1 MVDPRRTDRVLGL
14 AALGLLVAGCL
25 LVLLPFVTALLWAV
39 ILTYSTW
46 PLYAGLKRSVGGR
59 NTVAAALMTLAVSV
73 VMLAPFVIVVA
84 GLADNAAEL
93 VDALRRVFEEGLP
106 DAPAWVRELPL
117 IGERADAYWRGLA
130 QDDNRLIEELK
141 GMLVSARAVLLTGGG
156 YLAAGV
162 LQLAL
167 SVLVAFF
174 LFRDGEAAA
183 ARLQQAASRLAGP
196 GARYLLDVAGQTVN
210 SVVYGILGTALAQ
223 GVLAGIGFWVAGVPG
238 ASLLGL
244 ATFFLSA
251 VPVGPPLIWGS
262 AAVWLFYQGSVGW
275 AIALA
280 LWGLLVVSMVD
291 NFLKPLIISRGSS
304 LPFILV
310 FLGVLGGVV
319 AFGFI
324 GVFLGP
330 TLLAVGYRVLNE
342 WAGERAELH
351 AVTLTDASKIDYG
364 ASKPLDGP

>member
-1 MVDPRRTDRVLGL
+1 MPELPRTDRLIGLAVLGV
-14 AALGLLVAGCL
+14 LVAGCL

-46 PLYAGLKRSVGGR
+46 PLYANLKRSTGGR
-59 NTVAAALMTLAVSV
+59 RTLAAGLMTLV
-73 VMLAPFVIVVA
+73 VALVLLAPFVVAVA
-84 GLADNAAEL
+84 GLAENAAEL
-93 VDALRRVFEEGLP
+93 MDALRHVFDGTLP
-106 DAPAWVRELPL
+106 EPPAWVVNLP
-117 IGERADAYWRGLA
+117 IVGDAIAGYWRA
-130 QDDNRLIEELK
+130 IVHDENRLIEEVR
-141 GMLVSARAVLLTGGG
+141 GMLLSARASLLTGGG

-162 LQLAL
+162 LQLGL

-174 LFRDGEAAA
+174 LFRDGETAAV
-183 ARLQQAASRLAGP
+183 RLQQGAQRIAGP
-196 GARYLLDVAGQTVN
+196 RARYLIDVAGQTVN

-223 GVLAGIGFWVAGVPG
+223 GVLAGIGFAIAGVPG

-244 ATFFLSA
+244 TTFFLSV
-251 VPVGPPLIWGS
+251 VPVGPPLIWGPV
-262 AAVWLFYQGSVGW
+262 AAWLFSQGSVGW
-275 AIALA
+275 AVFIA

-310 FLGVLGGVV
+310 FLGVLGGVL

-330 TLLAVGYRVLNE
+330 TLLAVGYRLLNE
-342 WAGERAELH
+342 WVQETVSGER
-351 AVTLTDASKIDYG
+351 
-364 ASKPLDGP
+364 

>member
-1 MVDPRRTDRVLGL
+1 MPELPRTDRIMGL
-14 AALGLLVAGCL
+14 AALAVLLAGCL

-39 ILTYSTW
+39 VLTYSTW
-46 PLYAGLKRSVGGR
+46 PLYANLKRSTGGR
-59 NTVAAALMTLAVSV
+59 RTIAAALMTFV
-73 VMLAPFVIVVA
+73 VALVLLAPFVVAVA
-84 GLADNAAEL
+84 GLAENAAEL
-93 VDALRRVFEEGLP
+93 MDALRHVFDGGLP
-106 DAPAWVRELPL
+106 EPPLWISALPI
-117 IGERADAYWRGLA
+117 IGDSLDAYWRA
-130 QDDNRLIEELK
+130 VVHDENRLIQEVRD
-141 GMLVSARAVLLTGGG
+141 MLLSARTFLLTGGG

-174 LFRDGEAAA
+174 LFRDGESAAE
-183 ARLQQAASRLAGP
+183 RLQQGASRIAGP
-196 GARYLLDVAGQTVN
+196 RARYLIDVAGHTVN

-223 GVLAGIGFWVAGVPG
+223 GVLAGIGFAIAGVPG

-244 ATFFLSA
+244 ATFFLSV
-251 VPVGPPLIWGS
+251 VPVGPPLIWGPV
-262 AAVWLFYQGSVGW
+262 AVWLFYQGEVGW
-275 AIALA
+275 AVFIV

-310 FLGVLGGVV
+310 FLGVLGGVI

-330 TLLAVGYRVLNE
+330 TLLAVGYRVVNE
-342 WAGERAELH
+342 WVQE
-351 AVTLTDASKIDYG
+351 AVKE
-364 ASKPLDGP
+364 

>member
-1 MVDPRRTDRVLGL
+1 MLGL
-14 AALGLLVAGCL
+14 AALAVLMAGCL

-39 ILTYSTW
+39 ILTFSTW
-46 PLYAGLKRSVGGR
+46 PIYAGLKRSVGGR
-59 NTVAAALMTLAVSV
+59 PTIAAGLMTIAVSL
-73 VMLAPFVIVVA
+73 VMLAPFVIVVF

-93 VDALRRVFEEGLP
+93 IDALRRIFENGLP
-106 DAPAWVRELPL
+106 DAPRWVRNLPL
-117 IGERADAYWRGLA
+117 VGERVEAYWRALVH
-130 QDDNRLIEELK
+130 DENRLLDELRT
-141 GMLVSARAVLLTGGG
+141 MLVATRAFLLTGGG

-162 LQLAL
+162 MQLAL

-183 ARLQQAASRLAGP
+183 ARLQQATLRVAGP
-196 GARYLLDVAGQTVN
+196 DARYLLDVAGQTVN

-223 GVLAGIGFWVAGVPG
+223 GVLAGIGFWVARVPG

-244 ATFFLSA
+244 ATFFLSV

-262 AAVWLFYQGSVGW
+262 AAVWLYYQGEMGW
-275 AIALA
+275 AIFLA

-291 NFLKPLIISRGSS
+291 NFLKPFIISRGSS

-330 TLLAVGYRVLNE
+330 TLLAVGYRILDE
-342 WAGERAELH
+342 WAGEKTAR
-351 AVTLTDASKIDYG
+351 V
-364 ASKPLDGP
+364 

>member
-1 MVDPRRTDRVLGL
+1 MLGL
-14 AALGLLVAGCL
+14 AALALLLAGCL

-46 PLYAGLKRSVGGR
+46 PIYARLKRSVGDR
-59 NTVAAALMTLAVSV
+59 PIVAAALMTLAVSV
-73 VMLAPFVIVVA
+73 VMLAPFVIVVF

-93 VDALRRVFEEGLP
+93 VDALRHMFDDGLP
-106 DAPAWVRELPL
+106 DTPPWIRDLP
-117 IGERADAYWRGLA
+117 IVGERLDAYWRALVH
-130 QDDNRLIEELK
+130 DENRLLEELK
-141 GMLVSARAVLLTGGG
+141 TMLVAARAFLVTSGG

-183 ARLQQAASRLAGP
+183 ARLQQATLRVAGP
-196 GARYLLDVAGQTVN
+196 DARYLLDVAGHTVH

-223 GVLAGIGFWVAGVPG
+223 GVLAGIGFLAAGVPA

-244 ATFFLSA
+244 ATFFLSV

-262 AAVWLFYQGSVGW
+262 AAIWLYYQGAVGW
-275 AIALA
+275 AIFVV

-291 NFLKPLIISRGSS
+291 NFLKPFIISRGSS

-330 TLLAVGYRVLNE
+330 TLLAVSYQILKE
-342 WAGERAELH
+342 WAGEQ
-351 AVTLTDASKIDYG
+351 VASQ
-364 ASKPLDGP
+364 

>member
-1 MVDPRRTDRVLGL
+1 MLGL
-14 AALGLLVAGCL
+14 AALALLLAGCL
-25 LVLLPFVTALLWAV
+25 LVLLPFVTALLWAA

-46 PLYAGLKRSVGGR
+46 PIYAQLKRSVGDR
-59 NTVAAALMTLAVSV
+59 PIVAAALMTLAVSV
-73 VMLAPFVIVVA
+73 VMLAPFVIVVF

-93 VDALRRVFEEGLP
+93 VDALRRIFDDGLP
-106 DAPAWVRELPL
+106 DTPPWIRNLP
-117 IGERADAYWRGLA
+117 IFGERLDAYWRALVH
-130 QDDNRLIEELK
+130 DENRLLEELK
-141 GMLVSARAVLLTGGG
+141 TMLVAARAFLVTSGG

-183 ARLQQAASRLAGP
+183 ARLQQATLRVAGP
-196 GARYLLDVAGQTVN
+196 DARYLLDVAGHTVH

-223 GVLAGIGFWVAGVPG
+223 GVLAGIGFLAAGVPA

-244 ATFFLSA
+244 ATFFLSV

-262 AAVWLFYQGSVGW
+262 AAIWLYYQGAVGW
-275 AIALA
+275 AIFVV

-291 NFLKPLIISRGSS
+291 NFLKPFIISRGSS

-330 TLLAVGYRVLNE
+330 TLLAVSYQILKE
-342 WAGERAELH
+342 WAGEQ
-351 AVTLTDASKIDYG
+351 VAS
-364 ASKPLDGP
+364 P

>member
-1 MVDPRRTDRVLGL
+1 MLGL
-14 AALGLLVAGCL
+14 AALTLLVAGCL

-46 PLYAGLKRSVGGR
+46 PIYANLKRSAGGR
-59 NTVAAALMTLAVSV
+59 SIVAAALMTLAVAL
-73 VMLAPFVIVVA
+73 VMLAPFVIVVV

-93 VDALRRVFEEGLP
+93 VDALRRLFERGLP

-117 IGERADAYWRGLA
+117 IGERLDAYWRALVH
-130 QDDNRLIEELK
+130 DENRLIEELK
-141 GMLVSARAVLLTGGG
+141 GMLVATRAFLITGGG

-183 ARLQQAASRLAGP
+183 ARLQQAASRVAGP
-196 GARYLLDVAGQTVN
+196 DARYLLEVAGQTVN

-244 ATFFLSA
+244 ATFFLSV

-275 AIALA
+275 AIFLA

-291 NFLKPLIISRGSS
+291 NFLKPFIISRGSS

-330 TLLAVGYRVLNE
+330 TLLAVGYRILNE
-342 WAGERAELH
+342 WAGEH
-351 AVTLTDASKIDYG
+351 AAAAAALAVREGSEIK
-364 ASKPLDGP
+364 SSGPATHDRT

>member
-1 MVDPRRTDRVLGL
+1 MADARRTDRMLGL
-14 AALGLLVAGCL
+14 AALAVLMAGCL

-39 ILTYSTW
+39 ILTFSTW
-46 PLYAGLKRSVGGR
+46 PIYAGLKRSVGGR
-59 NTVAAALMTLAVSV
+59 PTIAAGLMTIAVSL
-73 VMLAPFVIVVA
+73 VMLAPFVIVVF

-93 VDALRRVFEEGLP
+93 IDALRRIFENGLP
-106 DAPAWVRELPL
+106 DAPRWVRNLPL
-117 IGERADAYWRGLA
+117 VGERVEAYWRALVH
-130 QDDNRLIEELK
+130 DENRLLDELRT
-141 GMLVSARAVLLTGGG
+141 MLVATRAFLLTGGG

-162 LQLAL
+162 MQLAL

-183 ARLQQAASRLAGP
+183 ARLQQATLRVAGP
-196 GARYLLDVAGQTVN
+196 DARYLLDVAGQTVN

-223 GVLAGIGFWVAGVPG
+223 GVLAGIGFWVARVPG

-244 ATFFLSA
+244 ATFFLSV

-262 AAVWLFYQGSVGW
+262 AAVWLYYQGEMGW
-275 AIALA
+275 AIFLA

-291 NFLKPLIISRGSS
+291 NFLKPFIISRGSS

-330 TLLAVGYRVLNE
+330 TLLAVGYRILDE
-342 WAGERAELH
+342 WAGEKTAR
-351 AVTLTDASKIDYG
+351 V
-364 ASKPLDGP
+364 

>member
-1 MVDPRRTDRVLGL
+1 MAEAQRTDRLMGL
-14 AALGLLVAGCL
+14 AALALLLIGCL
-25 LVLLPFVTALLWAV
+25 LVLLPFVTALLWAI

-46 PLYAGLKRSVGGR
+46 PLYVNLKHSVRGQR
-59 NTVAAALMTLAVSV
+59 TVAAGLMTLAVALV
-73 VMLAPFVIVVA
+73 LLAPFIVAVG

-93 VDALRRVFEEGLP
+93 MDALRRLFDGGLP
-106 DAPAWVRELPL
+106 GPPPWILDLPL
-117 IGERADAYWRGLA
+117 IGDKLDAYWRALI
-130 QDDNRLIEELK
+130 QDENRLIQELRD
-141 GMLVSARAVLLTGGG
+141 MLVSARAFLLSGGG

-174 LFRDGEAAA
+174 LFRDGEKAAE
-183 ARLQQAASRLAGP
+183 RLQQGASRLGGP
-196 GARYLLDVAGQTVN
+196 RARYLIDVAGHTVN

-223 GVLAGIGFWVAGVPG
+223 GVLAGIGFAVAGVPG

-244 ATFFLSA
+244 ATFFLSV
-251 VPVGPPLIWGS
+251 VPVGPPLIWGPVG
-262 AAVWLFYQGSVGW
+262 VWLFYQGHVGW
-275 AIALA
+275 AVFIV

-310 FLGVLGGVV
+310 FLGVLGGVL

-342 WAGERAELH
+342 WAQEPVE
-351 AVTLTDASKIDYG
+351 AVTGEPS
-364 ASKPLDGP
+364 P